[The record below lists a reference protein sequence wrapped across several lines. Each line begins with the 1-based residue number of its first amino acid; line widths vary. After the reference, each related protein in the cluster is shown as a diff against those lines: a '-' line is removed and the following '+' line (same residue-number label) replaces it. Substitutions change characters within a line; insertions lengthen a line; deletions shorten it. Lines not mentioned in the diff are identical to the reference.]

1 MSNEG
6 RKGEWMDEGVIFTTT
21 DTGSSSKEEKKQ
33 KHAQMSGT
41 QINLGQ
47 KHKVHWVTDEM
58 DLKSHGF
65 RRELNNAAD
74 CP

>member
-1 MSNEG
+1 
-6 RKGEWMDEGVIFTTT
+6 
-21 DTGSSSKEEKKQ
+21 
-33 KHAQMSGT
+33 MSGT